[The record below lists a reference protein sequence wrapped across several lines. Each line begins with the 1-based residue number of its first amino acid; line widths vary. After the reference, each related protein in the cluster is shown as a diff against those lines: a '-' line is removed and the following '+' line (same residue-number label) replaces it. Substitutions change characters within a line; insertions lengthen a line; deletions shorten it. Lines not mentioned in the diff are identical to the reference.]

1 MTFTT
6 GLALKTK
13 IKTSTTKEE
22 ILAKASDLIS
32 NDRNKSHG
40 DAFNNHAEI
49 AEFWNI
55 FLDKKLN
62 PMASITADDVAIMMI
77 LLKISRH
84 TQGDKNNMDNFVDM
98 AGYAAIAGEIS
109 DAGSF

>member
-6 GLALKTK
+6 GLPLKTK
-13 IKTSTTKEE
+13 IKTNVTKKE